1 MGSDLESLVAL
12 NLTGLVGAALHR
24 RLCER
29 FGSARAALRA
39 PRSELRRIPGIGEI
53 TSAAILEQ
61 GASRAAAEEIARAAS
76 EGVTILAH
84 GGPGYPAALAGLH
97 DPPLVLYARGSLEER
112 DLLGVGIVGSR
123 QATPYGIRQAGR
135 FGGEL
140 AEVGVTV
147 VSGLARGI
155 DTEAHQGALRAKG
168 GRTLAVLGSG
178 LAAIYPPE
186 NRGLSRRI
194 AERGALLSEFPL
206 RSAPAPENFP
216 RRNRIISG
224 LSLGLLVIEAGEKS
238 GALITADWAMEQG
251 REVFAL
257 PGSVESPMSRGTH
270 LLIRQGA
277 KLAETAADVLE
288 ELPPLAPLL
297 RGPGSAAGVSPLER
311 AVLRELGTRARTAES
326 LAAATRLP
334 EVAVS
339 ASLDRLQARGRVTSE
354 GPLFRAATPPGPAT

>member
-1 MGSDLESLVAL
+1 VEPDLESLVAL

-24 RLCER
+24 RLRDR

-39 PRSELRRIPGIGEI
+39 PRSELRRVPGIGEI
-53 TSAAILEQ
+53 TSAAIVEA
-61 GASRAAAEEIARAAS
+61 GRSGEAAREIESAAAE
-76 EGVTILAH
+76 GVSILPFE
-84 GGPGYPAALAGLH
+84 GPGYPAALGNLY
-97 DPPLVLYARGSLEER
+97 DPPLVLYVRGALEER
-112 DLLGVGIVGSR
+112 DLLGIGVVGSR
-123 QATPYGIRQAGR
+123 QATPYGLRQAGR

-140 AEVGVTV
+140 ASMGVTV

-155 DTEAHQGALRAKG
+155 DTEAHHGALRAKG

-178 LAAIYPPE
+178 VCSIYPPE

-206 RSAPAPENFP
+206 RAGPIPENFP
-216 RRNRIISG
+216 RRNRLISG
-224 LSLGLLVIEAGEKS
+224 LSLGILVVEAGEKS

-257 PGSVESPMSRGTH
+257 PGSVENPMSRGAH

-288 ELPPLAPLL
+288 ELPAIAPLL
-297 RGPGSAAGVSPLER
+297 RSVSSAAGVSPIER
-311 AVLRELGTRARTAES
+311 AVLRELGSRTRTAES
-326 LAAATRLP
+326 IAAASRLP
-334 EVAVS
+334 ECAVT
-339 ASLDRLQARGRVTSE
+339 ASLERLAARGLVTSE
-354 GPLFRAATPPGPAT
+354 GELYRTTAGGVSG

>member
-1 MGSDLESLVAL
+1 MEPDLESLVAL

-39 PRSELRRIPGIGEI
+39 PRSELKRVAGIGDLTSSAIVEQSRS
-53 TSAAILEQ
+53 SAA
-61 GASRAAAEEIARAAS
+61 ADEIAHARAG
-76 EGVTILAH
+76 GVTILAH
-84 GGPGYPAALAGLH
+84 GSPGYPSALSTLH
-97 DPPLVLYARGSLEER
+97 DPPLVLYVRGGLEER
-112 DLLGVGIVGSR
+112 DLLGVGLVGSR
-123 QATPYGIRQAGR
+123 QATPYGLRQAAR

-140 AEVGVTV
+140 AEMGVTV

-155 DTEAHQGALRAKG
+155 DTEAHHGALKSKE

-178 LAAIYPPE
+178 LGVVYPPE
-186 NRGLSRRI
+186 NRGLARRI
-194 AERGALLSEFPL
+194 AERGALVSEFPL
-206 RSAPAPENFP
+206 RSAPSPGNFP

-224 LSLGLLVIEAGEKS
+224 LSLGILVIEAGEKS

-288 ELPPLAPLL
+288 ELPALAPLL
-297 RGPGSAAGVSPLER
+297 RGAVSAAGVSPLER
-311 AVLRELGTRARTAES
+311 SVLRELAGKPRTAES
-326 LAAATRLP
+326 VAAASRLP
-334 EVAVS
+334 EVTVS
-339 ASLDRLQARGRVTSE
+339 AALDRLTARGLVSSE
-354 GPLFRAATPPGPAT
+354 GPLFRVIPDGAP

>member
-1 MGSDLESLVAL
+1 MEADLESLVAL

-24 RLCER
+24 RLCEH

-39 PRSELRRIPGIGEI
+39 PRSELKRVPGIGEL
-53 TSAAILEQ
+53 TSSAIVEQSRSGAA
-61 GASRAAAEEIARAAS
+61 GEEIEAAAS
-76 EGVTILAH
+76 EGVAILPFGSA
-84 GGPGYPAALAGLH
+84 GYPASLATLH
-97 DPPLVLYARGSLEER
+97 DPPLVLYVRGSLEER
-112 DLLGVGIVGSR
+112 DLLGVGLVGSR
-123 QATPYGIRQAGR
+123 QATPYGLRQAAR

-140 AEVGVTV
+140 ADVGVTV

-155 DTEAHQGALRAKG
+155 DTEAHTGALRAKE

-178 LAAIYPPE
+178 VASVYPPE
-186 NRGLSRRI
+186 NRFLARRI

-206 RSAPAPENFP
+206 RSTPVPENFP

-224 LSLGLLVIEAGEKS
+224 LSLGILVIEAGEKS

-257 PGSVESPMSRGTH
+257 PGSVESPMSRGAH

-297 RGPGSAAGVSPLER
+297 ARSSGSAGVSPLEH
-311 AVLRELGTRARTAES
+311 AVLRELGGKPRTAEAV
-326 LAAATRLP
+326 AASSRLP
-334 EVAVS
+334 EVTVS
-339 ASLDRLQARGRVTSE
+339 AALERLAVRGLVVCD
-354 GPLFRAATPPGPAT
+354 GPLFRANPNR

>member
-1 MGSDLESLVAL
+1 MEADLESLVAL

-39 PRSELRRIPGIGEI
+39 PRSELKCVAGIGDL
-53 TSAAILEQ
+53 TSSAIVEQ
-61 GASRAAAEEIARAAS
+61 SRSGAAAMEIEQAAS

-84 GGPGYPAALAGLH
+84 GSPAYPASLASLH
-97 DPPLVLYARGSLEER
+97 DPPLVLYLRGTLEER
-112 DLLGVGIVGSR
+112 DLLGVGLVGSR
-123 QATPYGIRQAGR
+123 QATPYGLRQAER

-140 AEVGVTV
+140 AEVGVAV

-155 DTEAHQGALRAKG
+155 DTAAHQGALKSKE

-178 LAAIYPPE
+178 VCAVYPPE
-186 NRGLSRRI
+186 NRNLARRI
-194 AERGALLSEFPL
+194 AERGALVSEFPL

-224 LSLGLLVIEAGEKS
+224 LSLGILVIEAGEKS

-257 PGSVESPMSRGTH
+257 PGSVESPMSRGAH

-288 ELPPLAPLL
+288 ELPALAPLL
-297 RGPGSAAGVSPLER
+297 RNAGEAGVSPLER
-311 AVLRELGTRARTAES
+311 SVLRELGARARTAES
-326 LAAATRLP
+326 IAAATRLP
-334 EVAVS
+334 EITVS
-339 ASLDRLQARGRVTSE
+339 AALERLAVRGKVTSD
-354 GPLFRAATPPGPAT
+354 GPLFRAVNP

>member
-1 MGSDLESLVAL
+1 MDPDLESLVAL

-39 PRSELRRIPGIGEI
+39 AGSDLRRVPGIGEI
-53 TSAAILEQ
+53 TSSAIVQQARSGEAA
-61 GASRAAAEEIARAAS
+61 REIERAAS
-76 EGVTILAH
+76 EGVSLLAH
-84 GGPGYPAALAGLH
+84 GSDGYPAALSTLH
-97 DPPLVLYARGSLEER
+97 DPPLVLYVRGSLEER
-112 DLLGVGIVGSR
+112 DLLGVGLVGSR
-123 QATPYGIRQAGR
+123 QATPYGRRQAAR

-155 DTEAHQGALRAKG
+155 DTEAHVGALKSKD

-178 LAAIYPPE
+178 VGAVYPPE
-186 NRGLSRRI
+186 NRGLARRI
-194 AERGALLSEFPL
+194 AERGALVSEFPL
-206 RSAPAPENFP
+206 LSNPAPENFP

-224 LSLGLLVIEAGEKS
+224 LSLGILVIEAGEKS

-288 ELPPLAPLL
+288 ELPALAPLL
-297 RGPGSAAGVSPLER
+297 RGASSAAGVSPLER
-311 AVLRELGTRARTAES
+311 AVLRELGPRARTAES
-326 LAAATRLP
+326 IAAASRLP
-334 EVAVS
+334 EVTVS
-339 ASLDRLQARGRVTSE
+339 AALDRLALRGLVTSE
-354 GPLFRAATPPGPAT
+354 GELFRRAEDPE

>member
-1 MGSDLESLVAL
+1 MEDDLESLVAL

-29 FGSARAALRA
+29 FGSARSALRA
-39 PRSELRRIPGIGEI
+39 PQSELKRVQGIGDL
-53 TSAAILEQ
+53 TSAAIVEQ
-61 GASRAAAEEIARAAS
+61 SRSGAAAVEIEQAAA

-84 GGPGYPAALAGLH
+84 GGPGYPAALSTLH
-97 DPPLVLYARGSLEER
+97 DPPLVLYVRGSLEER
-112 DLLGVGIVGSR
+112 DLLGVGLVGSR
-123 QATPYGIRQAGR
+123 QATPYGMRQAAR

-140 AEVGVTV
+140 AEIGVTV

-155 DTEAHQGALRAKG
+155 DTEAHMGALRSKE

-178 LAAIYPPE
+178 VAAVYPPE
-186 NRGLSRRI
+186 NRFLARRI
-194 AERGALLSEFPL
+194 ADRGALLSEFPL

-224 LSLGLLVIEAGEKS
+224 LSLGILVIEAGEKS

-257 PGSVESPMSRGTH
+257 PGSVESPMSRGAH

-277 KLAETAADVLE
+277 KLAETAADILE
-288 ELPPLAPLL
+288 ELPALAPLL
-297 RGPGSAAGVSPLER
+297 KSASSGAGVSPLER
-311 AVLRELGTRARTAES
+311 AVLRELGSKARTAES
-326 LAAATRLP
+326 VAAASRLP
-334 EVAVS
+334 EVTVA
-339 ASLDRLQARGRVTSE
+339 AALDRLALRGLVTSE
-354 GPLFRAATPPGPAT
+354 GPLFRAAPGS